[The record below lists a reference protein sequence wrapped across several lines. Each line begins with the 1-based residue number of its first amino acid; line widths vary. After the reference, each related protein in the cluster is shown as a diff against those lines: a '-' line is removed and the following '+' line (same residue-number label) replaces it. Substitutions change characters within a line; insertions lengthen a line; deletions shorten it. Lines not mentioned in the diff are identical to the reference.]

1 MMDNLPIQNF
11 GKLLRSTRYRK
22 LDSM

>member
-1 MMDNLPIQNF
+1 MMDNLPIKRF
-11 GKLLRSTRYRK
+11 GKLSRSTRYRK